1 MRSPDLLLERGL
13 VPESA
18 LEWEPVLVLAWVPES
33 AQVPALRRA
42 WAPVWGW
49 GRCLGF
55 RLQGAARRQD
65 PSRQWKAFGSLS
77 GFFCC
82 FHCPR

>member
-1 MRSPDLLLERGL
+1 MSVSVE
-13 VPESA
+13 VVCVVA
-18 LEWEPVLVLAWVPES
+18 VAEPVLVPES

-42 WAPVWGW
+42 WAPVWVW

-65 PSRQWKAFGSLS
+65 PSRQWKAS
-77 GFFCC
+77 GFYPDFSALTTV
-82 FHCPR
+82 RDRLIKDV

>member
-1 MRSPDLLLERGL
+1 MEREL
-13 VPESA
+13 VPEWAQESA

-42 WAPVWGW
+42 WAPVWVC

-65 PSRQWKAFGSLS
+65 PSRQLKAFGSLS